1 MPNGKVRHV
10 TQQVADYLIKQGGR
24 VLKIENNNNI
34 NNDEQIITRT
44 TSGTDEVSRPG
55 GSRKPRQSKGTVQPK
70 VRKARGTK

>member
-1 MPNGKVRHV
+1 M
-10 TQQVADYLIKQGGR
+10 VADYLLKKGGR
-24 VLKIENNNNI
+24 VIKIQNNNNI

-44 TSGTDEVSRPG
+44 TSGTDEVLGLG